1 MLNSKSI
8 IERKQNI
15 MASDMDGDIVMM
27 NIETGKYY
35 NLGKIGGLI
44 WNMTE
49 YATSISDLVDKLTNE
64 FDVTKEQCEK
74 DILPFLE
81 KMLEQKLI
89 FCKN

>member
-1 MLNSKSI
+1 MNSKSI